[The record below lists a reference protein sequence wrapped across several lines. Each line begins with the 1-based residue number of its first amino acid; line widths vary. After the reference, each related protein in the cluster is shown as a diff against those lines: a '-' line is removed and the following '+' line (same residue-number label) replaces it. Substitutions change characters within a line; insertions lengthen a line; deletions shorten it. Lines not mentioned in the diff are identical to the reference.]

1 MPHLLSW
8 FLSCRGKS
16 CDIDVSTVLG
26 SHDPLMS
33 ALCPVV
39 VLRDGFCCKK
49 QLLRQ
54 KLLATLNCGCKDK
67 IYSVVRNY
75 SGLAKEL

>member
-1 MPHLLSW
+1 
-8 FLSCRGKS
+8 
-16 CDIDVSTVLG
+16 
-26 SHDPLMS
+26 MS

-49 QLLRQ
+49 QLLGQ